1 MSFSTDWKETVDPGE
16 KARFEMLSKQITDI
30 QKRRM
35 ERAGQPFR
43 AVHRKAIAAAKAELR
58 IGNDAPEALRV
69 GLFKAPAT
77 HACWVRFSNGSGS
90 HQADRKQDVRGIA
103 VKVFD
108 VPGPK
113 ALPGA
118 QATTQDFLAIQIP
131 ATPFKNAEEFVAFV
145 RGAAQPATLLPKL
158 VGEFGLVATVKMV
171 AKLAGTARY
180 KVDSFATAR
189 FFSALPIRFGPYAVK
204 YAFVPRQEAGAA
216 VAHTGDD
223 FYRADLVKRLAA
235 GPLLYDLKVQPFV
248 DEKRTPIENAA
259 IEWRE
264 SDSAYLKVAELYLPQ
279 QDIASAEGG
288 ALAERVEAAS
298 FDPWHALEEHR
309 PLGAMMRARGVAYFD
324 STQQRKAAAEP

>member
-1 MSFSTDWKETVDPGE
+1 MSFSTDWKEQVDPGE
-16 KARFEMLSKQITDI
+16 KARFEILSKQITDL

-35 ERAGQPFR
+35 ERAGKPFR
-43 AVHRKAIAAAKAELR
+43 ALHRKAVAAAKAELR
-58 IGNDAPEALRV
+58 IGNDVPQPLRV

-77 HACWVRFSNGSGS
+77 HECWVRFSNGSGS

-103 VKVFD
+103 VKVFG
-108 VPGPK
+108 VQGPK

-118 QATTQDFLAIQIP
+118 QTTTQDFLAIQIP
-131 ATPFKNAEEFVAFV
+131 STPFKNAEEFVAFV

-158 VGEFGLVATVKMV
+158 VAELGLIATVKMV

-204 YAFVPRQEAGAA
+204 YALVPRQEAGGAA
-216 VAHTGDD
+216 DHTGDD

-235 GPLLYDLKVQPFV
+235 GPLFYDVKVQPFV
-248 DEKRTPIENAA
+248 DERRTPIEDAG

-264 SDSAYLKVAELYLPQ
+264 SDSAFIKVAELYLPQ
-279 QDIASAEGG
+279 QEITSAEGD
-288 ALAERVEAAS
+288 ALAERVESAS

-324 STQQRKAAAEP
+324 STQQRKATPDP